1 MDSMDNDTWALRR
14 ERFDLDAQALD
25 ATLFALGNGFIGLRG
40 VGDEGSLG
48 GAHDG
53 CYLNGFHDTAP
64 IHHPES
70 AFGLARENE
79 FMLSVPNAK
88 RLEVWIDDERFDPMQ
103 GTLLA
108 WQQQLDFRRGVLE
121 RTVEW
126 RTPRGRRV
134 RIRSRRLVCQQR
146 RTLWAARTE
155 LELPDGDAVVALQLG
170 IDARVGNLAAGD
182 DPRVGSHLHDAP
194 LLLEAAGQ
202 DEAGLHLRHRTRRS
216 GLVLLSSLAWTID
229 GATGAGGDAVP
240 ELAPAEG
247 LARRFERRLTAGQ
260 ALRLDRFGSYRTSLD
275 GPADALHAG
284 AAAALAQARADGF
297 DVLCKEQAAYLER
310 YWQQADLQLD
320 GDMRLQQALRFNAW
334 HLLQSAG
341 RDGRTNIAAKGLTG
355 EGYEGHT
362 FWDTEVYVLPF
373 FAATEPAT
381 ARALLEYR
389 HRLLPAA
396 RQRAR
401 ELGHARGARY
411 PWRTIA
417 GGECSAY
424 FLAGTAQVHLNAD
437 IAHAVQLYWDASGD
451 DHFMLRHG
459 AELVLETARIWTDLG
474 HHDARRGGAFIIPG
488 VTGPDEYTALV
499 DNNWYTNRMAQRHLR
514 FALRVRDW
522 LAATH
527 PARLIELV
535 RELSL
540 DDDEAPA
547 WQRAADAMWL
557 PVDPELG
564 VHPQDDG
571 FLHKPRWTRA
581 DTRHPLLL
589 HHHPLE
595 IYRHQVCKQADVVLA
610 LLLAGDDIDR
620 QTKAR
625 DFDHYAAVTTH
636 DSSLSYC
643 IFGVIAAEIGRLDQA
658 VDYFERT
665 ALLDLHDTH
674 GNTAHGV
681 HTAAMAGSWLGLV
694 QGFAGLRWPD
704 GCASFKPQLPA
715 RWSRYA
721 FRLWLRGAQLELIV
735 TAGQAS
741 YRLVQ
746 GEQAEFLHHG
756 TPQRVDRERPLL
768 QLPLSPASP

>member
-1 MDSMDNDTWALRR
+1 MGPIDTWTLRR
-14 ERFDLDAQALD
+14 DSFDPATQALD

-40 VGDEGSLG
+40 VGDEGALG

-53 CYLNGFHDTAP
+53 CYLNGFHDTAD
-64 IHHPES
+64 IHHPEH
-70 AFGLARENE
+70 AFGLARRNE

-88 RLEVWIDDERFDPMQ
+88 RLALWIDGERIDLRQ
-103 GTLLA
+103 GALLGYA
-108 WQQQLDFRRGVLE
+108 QALDFRRGVLE
-121 RTVEW
+121 RRLEW
-126 RTPRGRRV
+126 QSPGGRRV
-134 RIRSRRLVCQQR
+134 CIESRRLVCQQR

-155 LELPDGDAVVALQLG
+155 IEVLNGDAVLTLQLG

-182 DPRVGSHLHDAP
+182 DPRVGSHLKEAP
-194 LLLEAAGQ
+194 LLLQSAEQ
-202 DEAGLHLRHRTRRS
+202 DAHGLHLRQRTRHS
-216 GLVLLSSLAWTID
+216 GLALLSSLAWTLD
-229 GATGAGGDAVP
+229 GDEGAA
-240 ELAPAEG
+240 LPALDPADG
-247 LARRFERRLTAGQ
+247 LARRFERRLAAGQ
-260 ALRLDRFGSYRTSLD
+260 ALRLDRFGSYHTSQD
-275 GPADALHAG
+275 VADDALLAT
-284 AAAALAQARADGF
+284 ATTTLAQARRDGF
-297 DVLCKEQAAYLER
+297 DALCDEQAAVLER
-310 YWQQADLQLD
+310 YWSQADLRLD
-320 GDMRLQQALRFNAW
+320 GDDRLQQALRFNAW

-341 RDGRTNIAAKGLTG
+341 RDGRSNIAAKGLTG

-373 FAATEPAT
+373 FAATQPAT

-396 RQRAR
+396 RERAR

-437 IAHAVQLYWDASGD
+437 IAHAVQLYWDSSGD
-451 DHFMLRHG
+451 DDFMLRHG
-459 AELVLETARIWTDLG
+459 AELVIETARIWTELG
-474 HHDARRGGAFIIPG
+474 HHDARRGGAFVIPG

-522 LAATH
+522 LAAEH
-527 PARLIELV
+527 PSRLAELTQQLV
-535 RELSL
+535 L
-540 DDDEAPA
+540 DPGEPAA
-547 WQRAADAMWL
+547 WQRAAESMWL
-557 PVDPELG
+557 PLDATLG

-581 DTRHPLLL
+581 DTQHPLLL
-589 HHHPLE
+589 HYHPLE

-610 LLLAGDDIDR
+610 LLLAGDDIDAG
-620 QTKAR
+620 TKAR

-643 IFGVIAAEIGRLDQA
+643 IFGVIAAEIGRHDQA
-658 VDYFERT
+658 LDYFERT

-694 QGFAGLRWPD
+694 QGFAGLRWP
-704 GCASFKPQLPA
+704 GGRASFRPQLPA
-715 RWSRYA
+715 RWQGYA
-721 FRLWLRGAQLELIV
+721 FRLWLRGAQIEVAV
-735 TAGQAS
+735 TPGDVT
-741 YRLVQ
+741 YRLLH
-746 GEQAEFLHHG
+746 GEAARFLHHG
-756 TPQRVDRERPLL
+756 TPQRLDAGTPLL
-768 QLPLSPASP
+768 HLPLHP